1 MSIRTTTPGD
11 AGSRVGRIRV
21 LVVDDSVVVR
31 RLVTDALSEDP
42 AIEVVGSAANGRLAL
57 TKVAQLAPDLVT
69 MDVEMPEMNG
79 IEAVRE
85 LRRAGHQMPIIMFS
99 TLTERGAEAT
109 LDALV
114 AGASDYVTKPSNTG
128 SLKESLAQVAGQLL
142 PKIKALVPR
151 VQPASVAALRPLLPG
166 AAPRAAGLAR
176 VPDGAHRLP
185 GTLRAEPAAHAVRA
199 VVLGSSTGGPEA
211 LSRFVA
217 GLSAPLPVP
226 VLIVQHM
233 PPVFTRQLAARLDR
247 MGPSTVVECAGD
259 EELVP
264 GHVYV
269 APGDRHLELRRSGAG
284 VRTIL
289 TDSPPVN
296 FCRPSVDVLFRSAVG
311 VLGGDLLAVVLTG
324 MGADGRTGCEA
335 VVTAGGTVVVQDEA
349 TSVVWGMPGAV
360 ASAGLAHRVLP
371 ISDVPHTVE
380 ALVRGSLAAA
390 RTTTSTGGARP

>member
-1 MSIRTTTPGD
+1 MSTRTTTPGD

-166 AAPRAAGLAR
+166 AAPRGAGLAR

>member
-1 MSIRTTTPGD
+1 VSTRTTTPGD

-42 AIEVVGSAANGRLAL
+42 AIEVIGSAANGRLAL

-79 IEAVRE
+79 IEAVHE
-85 LRRAGHQMPIIMFS
+85 LRRAGHHMPIIMFS

-151 VQPASVAALRPLLPG
+151 VRPGSAAAFRAPLTG
-166 AAPRAAGLAR
+166 TAPRAAGIAR

-185 GTLRAEPAAHAVRA
+185 GVLRAEPTPHAVRA
-199 VVLGSSTGGPEA
+199 VILGSSTGGPEA

-226 VLIVQHM
+226 MLIVQHM

-259 EELVP
+259 EELLP

-296 FCRPSVDVLFRSAVG
+296 FCRPSVDVMFRSAVG

-360 ASAGLAHRVLP
+360 AAAGLAHRVLP
-371 ISDVPHTVE
+371 IADLPHTVE
-380 ALVRGSLAAA
+380 ALVRGSLAAPRPTA
-390 RTTTSTGGARP
+390 SMGGVRP

>member
-1 MSIRTTTPGD
+1 MTPDD
-11 AGSRVGRIRV
+11 AGSRTGRIRV

-42 AIEVVGSAANGRLAL
+42 AIEVIGSAANGRLAL

-85 LRRAGHQMPIIMFS
+85 LRRAGHHMPIIMFS

-151 VQPASVAALRPLLPG
+151 VRLGSASALRNPMPG
-166 AAPRAAGLAR
+166 AAPRAAGIAR

-185 GTLRAEPAAHAVRA
+185 GVLRAEPAPHAVRA

-226 VLIVQHM
+226 MLIVQHM

-259 EELVP
+259 EELLP

-296 FCRPSVDVLFRSAVG
+296 FCRPSVDVMFRSAVG

-360 ASAGLAHRVLP
+360 AAAGLAHRVLP
-371 ISDVPHTVE
+371 IADLPHTVE
-380 ALVRGSLAAA
+380 ALVRGPLAAPRPTA
-390 RTTTSTGGARP
+390 STGGVRP

>member
-1 MSIRTTTPGD
+1 VSSRTMTPGD
-11 AGSRVGRIRV
+11 AGSRIGRIRV

-31 RLVTDALSEDP
+31 RLVADALSEDP

-57 TKVAQLAPDLVT
+57 AKVAQLAPDLVT

-85 LRRAGHQMPIIMFS
+85 LRHAGHHMPIIMFS

-151 VQPASVAALRPLLPG
+151 VRPGSAAAFRAPLPG
-166 AAPRAAGLAR
+166 AAPRSAGVAR

-185 GTLRAEPAAHAVRA
+185 GALRPEPAPHAVRA
-199 VVLGSSTGGPEA
+199 VILGSSTGGPEA

-226 VLIVQHM
+226 MLIVQHM

-259 EELVP
+259 EELLP

-296 FCRPSVDVLFRSAVG
+296 FCRPSVDVMFRSAVG

-349 TSVVWGMPGAV
+349 SSVVWGMPGAV
-360 ASAGLAHRVLP
+360 AAAGLAHRVLP
-371 ISDVPHTVE
+371 IADVPHTVE
-380 ALVRGSLAAA
+380 ALVRGSLAVPRSTA
-390 RTTTSTGGARP
+390 STGGVRP

>member
-1 MSIRTTTPGD
+1 VSSRPTTPHD
-11 AGSRVGRIRV
+11 AGSRIGRIRV

-31 RLVTDALSEDP
+31 RLVADALSEDP
-42 AIEVVGSAANGRLAL
+42 AIEVIGSAANGRLAL
-57 TKVAQLAPDLVT
+57 TRVAQLAPDLVT

-85 LRRAGHQMPIIMFS
+85 LRRAGHHMPIIMFS

-128 SLKESLAQVAGQLL
+128 SLQESLAQVAGQLL

-151 VQPASVAALRPLLPG
+151 VRPGSAAASRVPLVG
-166 AAPRAAGLAR
+166 TAPRAAGIAR

-185 GTLRAEPAAHAVRA
+185 GTLRAEPAPHAVRA
-199 VVLGSSTGGPEA
+199 VILGSSTGGPEA

-259 EELVP
+259 EELLP

-296 FCRPSVDVLFRSAVG
+296 FCRPSVDVMFRSAVG

-360 ASAGLAHRVLP
+360 AAAGLAHRVLP
-371 ISDVPHTVE
+371 IADVPHTVE
-380 ALVRGSLAAA
+380 ALVRGSLAAP
-390 RTTTSTGGARP
+390 RPTTSAGGARP